1 MKYWLI
7 DTEDIEEEISFN
19 NLKEVEDYILRT
31 IDIREADKN
40 FCEL

>member
-7 DTEDIEEEISFN
+7 DAEDIEREISFN

-31 IDIREADKN
+31 TDIREADKN

>member
-7 DTEDIEEEISFN
+7 DAEDIEREISFN

>member
-7 DTEDIEEEISFN
+7 DAEDIEREISFN

-31 IDIREADKN
+31 LDIREADKN